1 VGEWYDKD
9 DALAIARRRA
19 KWDED
24 AAAIAR
30 AQDEIER
37 LTAMVRYA
45 ADQGVT
51 FPLLPPRAD

>member
-37 LTAMVRYA
+37 
-45 ADQGVT
+45 QGVT
-51 FPLLPPRAD
+51 FPPDMPPRAD